1 MKKARQ
7 GDFLSKP
14 HSIVF
19 FGSLRQEIMFDT
31 HTKSH
36 DPAAEP
42 QNGFIFTGGA
52 MRTIRFLL
60 CLLLLLALPASVMG
74 LPMFGV
80 EGAVGVWRPSPDG
93 KLKTGSDDEIDLKRD
108 LSLGRETELM
118 GRIKVDMPLMIPNTY
133 LTANPLKMSDTTR
146 SAFDFGGKQFND
158 GGTTDLLNT
167 ELKLNQYDFGLF
179 YSVPF
184 LSAATLNRLN
194 VDAGLNFRYI
204 DAEASVSGG
213 GSSASESMSIV
224 IPQVYLGAQFKPV
237 ERFSFEAEARG
248 VTYRDDSSYSL
259 LGRVRANAFGP
270 VFVSGGYR
278 YDEYDI
284 DRGGLLLDFNFSG
297 PFVETGF
304 SF

>member
-1 MKKARQ
+1 
-7 GDFLSKP
+7 
-14 HSIVF
+14 
-19 FGSLRQEIMFDT
+19 
-31 HTKSH
+31 
-36 DPAAEP
+36 
-42 QNGFIFTGGA
+42 

-60 CLLLLLALPASVMG
+60 CLLLLLAVPASVMG

-118 GRIKVDMPLMIPNTY
+118 GRIKVDMPLMVPNAY
-133 LTANPLKMSDTTR
+133 ITANPLKMSDKTR
-146 SAFDFGGKQFND
+146 SDFKFDGHNFD
-158 GGTTDLLNT
+158 GSADALAT
-167 ELKLNQYDFGLF
+167 ELTLNQYDFGLF
-179 YSVPF
+179 YAVPF
-184 LSAATLNRLN
+184 LRAATLNRLN

-204 DAEASVSGG
+204 DAEASVSG
-213 GSSASESMSIV
+213 SDRSASESMSIV
-224 IPQVYLGAQFKPV
+224 IPQVYLGAQFQAV

>member
-1 MKKARQ
+1 
-7 GDFLSKP
+7 
-14 HSIVF
+14 
-19 FGSLRQEIMFDT
+19 
-31 HTKSH
+31 
-36 DPAAEP
+36 
-42 QNGFIFTGGA
+42 

-60 CLLLLLALPASVMG
+60 CLLLLLAMPASVMG

-93 KLKTGSDDEIDLKRD
+93 KLKTGSDPEELDLKRD

-118 GRIKVDMPLMIPNTY
+118 GRIKVDMPLMIPNAY
-133 LTANPLKMSDTTR
+133 VMANPLKMSDRTR
-146 SAFDFGGKQFND
+146 RDFKFGGIDFGDESND
-158 GGTTDLLNT
+158 PLST

-179 YSVPF
+179 YAVPF
-184 LSAATLNRLN
+184 LRAATLNRLN

-204 DAEASVSGG
+204 DAEASVSGRN
-213 GSSASESMSIV
+213 SSASESMSLV
-224 IPQVYLGAQFKPV
+224 IPQVYLGAQFQPV

-248 VTYRDDSSYSL
+248 ITYRDDSSYSL

-284 DRGGLLLDFNFSG
+284 DRGGLVLDFNFSG